1 MWMKTPSL
9 MTSFAKYEESIVWKD
24 NKAVACLNNVA
35 DPTKQT
41 HVLRQNKE
49 GTRSQIPCPEA
60 ISLYN
65 KYMRGGDVYN
75 SRHKTYS
82 CSSKSK
88 KWWMRIYYFLLDTA
102 ITNAY
107 ILYKETPG
115 MKKLTHQEFL
125 LSIIEYLLESH
136 SSRKWQSC
144 SQRLPAGLFQGR
156 HFLYK
161 TNKVYT
167 TAVFAERERKRRMPA
182 NNVALKHQPLCPAPC
197 FGIYLT
203 KQNISRK

>member
-1 MWMKTPSL
+1 MHCLERQQGCSL
-9 MTSFAKYEESIVWKD
+9 S
-24 NKAVACLNNVA
+24 
-35 DPTKQT
+35 KQCC
-41 HVLRQNKE
+41 
-49 GTRSQIPCPEA
+49 RSNQANPCPETERGWDKVTDSLPEA

-115 MKKLTHQEFL
+115 IKKLTHQEFV
-125 LSIIEYLLESH
+125 LSIIEYLLGSH

-144 SQRLPAGLFQGR
+144 SQSLPAGHFQGR
-156 HFLYK
+156 HFPYK

-167 TAVFAERERKRRMPA
+167 SAVFAERERKRRMPA
-182 NNVALKHQPLCPAPC
+182 NTVALKHQPLCPTLC
-197 FGIYLT
+197 FGIYHT